1 MVPERLNNSLKEWR
15 AYGEAYLDDCGLAE
29 AKTDA
34 WLLLEYVTGISK
46 GAYYLRMQEPMADE
60 AAAKYET
67 MIRRRAARIPLQYL
81 TGEAWCYG
89 NRFLVNHHVLIPRQ
103 DTEFLIEEALKRI
116 ESGMHLLD
124 LCTGSGCVL
133 ISLLKQKSVTGVG
146 TDISRQALRVAA
158 KNARLH
164 RVQAEWI
171 ESDLFEHVDESFDI
185 ILSNP
190 PYIPA
195 DVIEQLDPEVRDH
208 EPRIALDGGEDGL
221 SFYRRIIRETP
232 AYLKDGGWLCL
243 ETGYNQGGDVRRL
256 FRENHFTEIELI
268 QDYAGFDRV
277 VLGKMVKEKQ
287 DV

>member
-34 WLLLEYVTGISK
+34 WLLLEYVTGTSE

-116 ESGMHLLD
+116 QSGMHLLD

-171 ESDLFEHVDESFDI
+171 ESDLFERVDESFDI

-221 SFYRRIIRETP
+221 SFYRRIIREAP

>member
-116 ESGMHLLD
+116 QSGMHLLD

-171 ESDLFEHVDESFDI
+171 ESDLFERVDESFDI

-221 SFYRRIIRETP
+221 SFYRRIIREAP